1 MNAMIVVL
9 ILNGVTLF
17 FIGLSLYFQVQT
29 RKLMNKNLKTVEE
42 LERMQVAHRKYIDR
56 IEED

>member
-29 RKLMNKNLKTVEE
+29 RKLMNENLKTVEE
-42 LERMQVAHRKYIDR
+42 LERMQVAHRKYIDS